1 MKKLL
6 LTIFFISAGYFSHA
20 QTADSLKGARLFYR
34 LESIRRLPPGIEK
47 VQQSIE
53 LSATIIETSNVLNNL
68 LDEGLDVALK
78 AKRTDLLAALYVQ
91 KSRRALLEN
100 QPLNAKAFS
109 QKAAQYFEGLSVDSV
124 TALQKSLAANYLNF
138 KHPQKGLE
146 YYKQVDLSLQQA
158 PGKLE
163 ERLANLKDMSK
174 AYRALNKTK
183 EFKSTLKESVSLAK
197 ESGNKK
203 MITAA
208 EIDWADG
215 LINTGE
221 AAEGTGLYKKLLI
234 DFDLSDKERVHVLS
248 RLIINLIKLN
258 SDEDISGF
266 YRQLQD
272 QVNSGKNINDK
283 EEYWLATAMY
293 YEYRKQSLQAKSVY
307 LQLLHQQGT
316 PSEAHLEGMVH
327 LADLYSRELKK
338 DSADHYFRL
347 AATQL
352 KLLPALHAITYVYEK
367 SFAAHEQR
375 FQKNA
380 LLVTSLTN
388 ALTSQ
393 DSQYRQELLSVTR
406 ELSMKNRVLESE
418 RKVEQMMHQQQVN
431 DLNHVR
437 MQQRAWLV
445 IAVLCF
451 IAILAMAGTYI
462 FYSKKKQAA
471 LLYKKELETV
481 KHQHR
486 AEIILGL
493 SKAQESERGRMA
505 DQLHDEIGSML
516 SVARLNLSSL
526 KNGHFVSHEQSGSKI
541 ETAEKILGEVAQT
554 VREMSHQ
561 LMPVALKKYGFK
573 KAVAQLMEDITLSGK
588 LSLEHVLMGLD
599 ELDKYP
605 EELKVGLYRIIQ
617 ELLQNI
623 IKHSGADK
631 AFLQLIEHEDV
642 LSLMIEDNGT
652 GMQVNKEN
660 NGKGLQLVSSRIQY
674 FEGRITVEK
683 GSEGGTLIV
692 IEIPLRHFVQ
702 V

>member
-1 MKKLL
+1 M
-6 LTIFFISAGYFSHA
+6 
-20 QTADSLKGARLFYR
+20 
-34 LESIRRLPPGIEK
+34 
-47 VQQSIE
+47 
-53 LSATIIETSNVLNNL
+53 
-68 LDEGLDVALK
+68 
-78 AKRTDLLAALYVQ
+78 
-91 KSRRALLEN
+91 EN
-100 QPLNAKAFS
+100 QPSNASTFS
-109 QKAAQYFEGLSVDSV
+109 QKAAHYFEGLSLDSV
-124 TALQKSLAANYLNF
+124 THLQKNLAANYLEAR
-138 KHPQKGLE
+138 HPEKGLE
-146 YYKQVDLSLQQA
+146 YYKQVDLSLQRTSD
-158 PGKLE
+158 KLD

-183 EFKSTLKESVSLAK
+183 EFKSTLKESVNLANA
-197 ESGNKK
+197 SGNKK
-203 MITAA
+203 MITAT

-221 AAEGTGLYKKLLI
+221 AAEGIGLYKKLLI

-258 SDEDISGF
+258 STEDIPGF

-272 QVNSGKNINDK
+272 QVNSGKNIHDK

-293 YEYRKQSLQAKSVY
+293 YEYRKQTLQAKSVY
-307 LQLLHQQGT
+307 LQLLRQQGA
-316 PSEAHLEGMVH
+316 PSETHVEGMVH

-347 AATQL
+347 AATRL
-352 KLLPALHAITYVYEK
+352 KLLPSLHALTYVYEK

-380 LLVTSLTN
+380 LLFTSLSN
-388 ALTSQ
+388 ALTLQ

-451 IAILAMAGTYI
+451 IALLALAGTYI
-462 FYSKKKQAA
+462 FYSKKKQAV

-493 SKAQESERGRMA
+493 SKAQESERERMA

-526 KNGHFVSHEQSGSKI
+526 KNERFVANEQSGSKI

-573 KAVAQLMEDITLSGK
+573 KAVAQLMEDIALSGK

-599 ELDKYP
+599 DLDTYP
-605 EELKVGLYRIIQ
+605 EELQVGLYRIIQ

-642 LSLMIEDNGT
+642 LSLIIEDNGR
-652 GMQVNKEN
+652 GMQVNTEN

-692 IEIPLRHFVQ
+692 IEIPLRHFVH

>member
-6 LTIFFISAGYFSHA
+6 LILFFISAGYFSHA
-20 QTADSLKGARLFYR
+20 QIADSLKGARLFYK

-53 LSATIIETSNVLNNL
+53 LSATVIETSNALNNL

-91 KSRRALLEN
+91 KSRRALLEG
-100 QPLNAKAFS
+100 QPSKANAFS
-109 QKAAQYFEGLSVDSV
+109 QKAAHYFEGLSVDSV
-124 TALQKSLAANYLNF
+124 TALQKSLAANYLNS
-138 KHPQKGLE
+138 KQPGKGLE

-158 PGKLE
+158 AGKLE

-174 AYRALNKTK
+174 AYRALNNTK
-183 EFKSTLKESVSLAK
+183 EFKSTLKEFVSLAK

-221 AAEGTGLYKKLLI
+221 AAEGTGLYKRLLI

-258 SDEDISGF
+258 STEDIPGF
-266 YRQLQD
+266 YRQLQA
-272 QVNSGKNINDK
+272 QVNNGNNVNDK
-283 EEYWLATAMY
+283 EEYWLAKAMY
-293 YEYRKQSLQAKSVY
+293 YEYRKQTLQAKAVY
-307 LQLLHQQGT
+307 LQLLHQQGA
-316 PSEAHLEGMVH
+316 PSEVHLEGIVH
-327 LADLYSRELKK
+327 LASLYSRELKK
-338 DSADHYFRL
+338 DSAEYYFRL

-352 KLLPALHAITYVYEK
+352 KLLPSPAISYVYQK
-367 SFAAHEQR
+367 SLAAHEQR

-388 ALTSQ
+388 ALTLQ

-437 MQQRAWLV
+437 MRQRAWLV
-445 IAVLCF
+445 IVVLCF
-451 IAILAMAGTYI
+451 IAILAIAGTYI

-471 LLYKKELETV
+471 LLYKKELETI

-493 SKAQESERGRMA
+493 SKAQESERERMA

-516 SVARLNLSSL
+516 SVARLNLSSI
-526 KNGHFVSHEQSGSKI
+526 KNGQAVSYEQSGNKL
-541 ETAEKILGEVAQT
+541 ETAEKILGDVAQT

-561 LMPVALKKYGFK
+561 LMPVSLKKYGFK
-573 KAVAQLMEDITLSGK
+573 KAVAQLIEDIVLSEK
-588 LSLEHVLMGLD
+588 LSLEHVLIGLD
-599 ELDKYP
+599 DLDTYP
-605 EELKVGLYRIIQ
+605 EELQVGLYRIIQ

-652 GMQVNKEN
+652 GMQVHKVN
-660 NGKGLQLVSSRIQY
+660 NGKGLQLVASRIQY
-674 FEGRITVEK
+674 FEGKITVEK

-692 IEIPLRHFVQ
+692 IEIPLRHFVH